1 MSLDNSARGRRT
13 DHEIEQDVLAELRV
27 GQDVTDQRFLAV
39 VVEDGVVDL
48 TGFAESYAHKLAIE
62 RAASRVVGVRD
73 VRDYLEVRPRHTDQR
88 DDRDIERAAKRALQW
103 DARLPRGIHV
113 EVTNGELR
121 VRGVVQRFSQL
132 EAAEE
137 AVRNLV
143 GVRDV
148 VNEVKLATAPAPP
161 DLDLDVQA
169 ASRRRFGTECRDIWV
184 DVADGVVTLTGVVP
198 TFAMLDDIERVV
210 RSIPGVT
217 RVVDQL
223 LVAMN

>member
-1 MSLDNSARGRRT
+1 
-13 DHEIEQDVLAELRV
+13 
-27 GQDVTDQRFLAV
+27 
-39 VVEDGVVDL
+39 
-48 TGFAESYAHKLAIE
+48 
-62 RAASRVVGVRD
+62 
-73 VRDYLEVRPRHTDQR
+73 
-88 DDRDIERAAKRALQW
+88 
-103 DARLPRGIHV
+103 
-113 EVTNGELR
+113 LR

-148 VNEVKLATAPAPP
+148 VNEVKLATAPAPA
-161 DLDLDVQA
+161 DLEVEVQA
-169 ASRRRFGTECRDIWV
+169 AIRRRFGTECRDIWV
-184 DVADGVVTLTGVVP
+184 DVADGVVTLTGVVL

-223 LVAMN
+223 LVATT

>member
-1 MSLDNSARGRRT
+1 MSLDNSARGPRT
-13 DHEIEQDVLAELRV
+13 DHEIEQDVLAELSV
-27 GQDVTDQRFLAV
+27 GQDAADQRFLAV
-39 VVEDGVVDL
+39 TVEDGVVDL

-103 DARLPRGIHV
+103 DARLPRGVHV
-113 EVTNGELR
+113 EVTNGVLR

-148 VNEVKLATAPAPP
+148 VNEVKLATAPAPA
-161 DLDLDVQA
+161 DLELDVQA
-169 ASRRRFGTECRDIWV
+169 AIRRRFGTECRDIWV
-184 DVADGVVTLTGVVP
+184 DVDDGVVTLTGVVP

-210 RSIPGVT
+210 RSIRGVT
-217 RVVDQL
+217 RVADQL
-223 LVAMN
+223 LVAMT

>member
-13 DHEIEQDVLAELRV
+13 DHEIVQDVLAELRA
-27 GQDVTDQRFLAV
+27 GQDVNDQRYLAV
-39 VVEDGVVDL
+39 TVEDGVVDL

-73 VRDYLEVRPRHTDQR
+73 IRDYLEVRPRHADQR
-88 DDRDIERAAKRALQW
+88 DDRDVERAAKHALQW
-103 DARLPRGIHV
+103 DARLPRGIRA
-113 EVTNGELR
+113 EVTNGIVR
-121 VRGVVQRFSQL
+121 IRGVVQRFSQL

-148 VNEVKLATAPAPP
+148 VNEVKLAPAPAPA
-161 DLDLDVQA
+161 DLALDVQA
-169 ASRRRFGTECRDIWV
+169 AIRRRFGTECPDIWV

-198 TFAMLDDIERVV
+198 VFAMLDDIERVV

-223 LVAMN
+223 LVAMT

>member
-1 MSLDNSARGRRT
+1 MSLDNSVRDRRT
-13 DHEIEQDVLAELRV
+13 DHDLQQDVLAELRV
-27 GQDVTDQRFLAV
+27 GQDVADERFLAV
-39 VVEDGVVDL
+39 TVEDGVVDL
-48 TGFAESYAHKLAIE
+48 TGFAESHAQKWAIE

-73 VRDYLEVRPRHTDQR
+73 VRNYLEVRPRQVDQR
-88 DDRDIERAAKRALQW
+88 ADRDIEKAANHTLRW
-103 DARLPRGIHV
+103 DARLPRGIHP
-113 EVTNGELR
+113 EVTNGVLCL
-121 VRGVVQRFSQL
+121 RGVVQRFSQW

-148 VNEVKLATAPAPP
+148 VNEVKLATAPVPA
-161 DLDLDVQA
+161 DLERDVQA
-169 ASRRRFGTECRDIWV
+169 AIRRRFGAACRDIWV

-198 TFAMLDDIERVV
+198 TFVMLDDIERVV

-223 LVAMN
+223 LVAVT

>member
-1 MSLDNSARGRRT
+1 MSLAHSVRVRRT

-27 GQDVTDQRFLAV
+27 DQDVADRGFLTV
-39 VVEDGVVDL
+39 TVQDGVVDL
-48 TGFAESYAHKLAIE
+48 AGFADSYAQKLAME

-73 VRDYLEVRPRHTDQR
+73 VRDYLDVRPRHADQR
-88 DDRDIERAAKRALQW
+88 EDGDIERAAKRALRW
-103 DARLPRGIHV
+103 DARLPGGIHV
-113 EVTNGELR
+113 EVTNGVLR
-121 VRGVVQRFSQL
+121 LHGVVHRFSQR

-148 VNEVKLATAPAPP
+148 VNEIRLASAPP
-161 DLDLDVQA
+161 PADLELDVEA
-169 ASRRRFGTECRDIWV
+169 AMRRRFGTEARDIWI
-184 DVADGVVTLTGVVP
+184 DVVDGVVTLTGVVP

-223 LVAMN
+223 LVAIA

>member
-27 GQDVTDQRFLAV
+27 GQDVADQRFLAV
-39 VVEDGVVDL
+39 TVEDGVVDL
-48 TGFAESYAHKLAIE
+48 TGFAESYAQKLAIE

-73 VRDYLEVRPRHTDQR
+73 VRDYIEVRPRHADQR
-88 DDRDIERAAKRALQW
+88 DDRDIESAAKRALQW
-103 DARLPRGIHV
+103 DARLPRGIQA
-113 EVTNGELR
+113 EVTNGVLR
-121 VRGVVQRFSQL
+121 LRGVVHRFSQRD
-132 EAAEE
+132 AAEE
-137 AVRNLV
+137 AVCNLV

-148 VNEVKLATAPAPP
+148 VNEVKLATVPAPA
-161 DLDLDVQA
+161 DLELDVEA
-169 ASRRRFGTECRDIWV
+169 AIRRRFGSECRDIWV
-184 DVADGVVTLTGVVP
+184 DVADGVITLTGVIP

-223 LVAMN
+223 LVAMT